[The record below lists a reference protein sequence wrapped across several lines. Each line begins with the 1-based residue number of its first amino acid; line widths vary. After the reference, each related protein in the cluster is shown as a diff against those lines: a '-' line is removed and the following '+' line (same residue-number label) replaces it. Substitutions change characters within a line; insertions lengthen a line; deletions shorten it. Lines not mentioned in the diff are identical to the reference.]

1 MDPCAK
7 LSRIKS
13 SSSTRSPGCPRCRRC
28 SGGGVSGSCGTR
40 WTAGV
45 APPESPL
52 SPRQPEDRCDPP
64 GLIDGLLGLGAGGG
78 GRNKG
83 GRTSKRL
90 TDVVTTSRTGL
101 RCRSRGTD
109 GGLGGV
115 LPLLGFRCRGLR
127 DRLLDF
133 LDRDLLGDG
142 SRALFCS
149 ATSPRRSSTRFAR
162 SLIVRSMP
170 ANWFGVTDWSSIV
183 TTLALSEIALPG
195 SSPALPASRTSRAS
209 DRTGAKIGPLC
220 LFGRI
225 DEILDNAH

>member
-1 MDPCAK
+1 MK
-7 LSRIKS
+7 LQA
-13 SSSTRSPGCPRCRRC
+13 
-28 SGGGVSGSCGTR
+28 
-40 WTAGV
+40 AGINF
-45 APPESPL
+45 
-52 SPRQPEDRCDPP
+52 D
-64 GLIDGLLGLGAGGG
+64 LGAGGG

-142 SRALFCS
+142 SRALLCS

-170 ANWFGVTDWSSIV
+170 ANWVGVTDWSSIV
-183 TTLALSEIALPG
+183 TTLAPSEIALPG
-195 SSPALPASRTSRAS
+195 SSPALPTLPDGTSRTSRAS
-209 DRTGAKIGPLC
+209 GRTGAKIGPLC
-220 LFGRI
+220 FFGRM
-225 DEILDNAH
+225 DEILDNDH